1 VTATEVATAPA
12 AAVAEPA
19 AAGVTADIAAQ
30 LAAAPL
36 APCGRVAELPA
47 GVAAGP
53 VVAAVGRGSGRGRA
67 PRPGH
72 HRADQEAGEQPVHGV
87 AAVVAVG
94 VGAVRRATLV
104 PRNHAV
110 AVAHLPGVG
119 LGA

>member
-1 VTATEVATAPA
+1 
-12 AAVAEPA
+12 
-19 AAGVTADIAAQ
+19 
-30 LAAAPL
+30 
-36 APCGRVAELPA
+36 GRVAELPA

-119 LGA
+119 LGAGGNSFRVGEADRHLTGYAAARRPLDVGL